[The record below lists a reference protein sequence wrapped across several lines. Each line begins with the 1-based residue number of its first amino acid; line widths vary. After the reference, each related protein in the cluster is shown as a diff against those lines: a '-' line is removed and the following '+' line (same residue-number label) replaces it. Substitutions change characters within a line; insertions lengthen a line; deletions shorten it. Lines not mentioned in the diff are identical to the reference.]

1 MTKKLKIKTL
11 RQRILQTVMEII
23 IGIILVAISIFI
35 ITDILAYTNQITSA
49 SNQLTITISDKASKN
64 DIIQEM
70 KNIPYDYI
78 LYDKNSGKIINQ
90 TNVSNDFT
98 NYQKAFE
105 TKQIVNA
112 SDGVAYINV
121 ENTNYS
127 LIVRKPSIPEF
138 ANHTLRH
145 ISYNS
150 LTYIIFI
157 VGIFLVLIWAIT
169 RLLKEFAKNFY
180 HIQNLVLNMGN
191 LALSAPLNSSD
202 IAEFDTI
209 LTILS
214 QKSDELAELIEKERN
229 EKKDLSFQIAA
240 LAHDVKTPL
249 TVIKGNLELLE
260 MTSLTENQLS
270 FLTSINNS
278 IIVFENYFN
287 AMLTY
292 SRLLSDENNDK
303 ETIHLEIFLT
313 ELSREIQDILKPTTI
328 QFTLNNQAQC
338 SYFLG
343 NQLNL
348 NRALVNIFVNAVQ
361 HAPNGK
367 IRLSVEESDNHLNF
381 KIWNNGAPFS
391 AKALKNADKFFFTEN
406 NGRSDK
412 HYGIGLSFAKA
423 VAEKH
428 HGKLTLCN
436 PEKGGAEV
444 VLSISTNSPI
454 RD

>member
-78 LYDKNSGKIINQ
+78 LYDKNSNKIINQ

-112 SDGVAYINV
+112 SDGVTYIIV

-150 LTYIIFI
+150 FTYITFI

-169 RLLKEFAKNFY
+169 
-180 HIQNLVLNMGN
+180 
-191 LALSAPLNSSD
+191 
-202 IAEFDTI
+202 
-209 LTILS
+209 
-214 QKSDELAELIEKERN
+214 
-229 EKKDLSFQIAA
+229 
-240 LAHDVKTPL
+240 
-249 TVIKGNLELLE
+249 
-260 MTSLTENQLS
+260 
-270 FLTSINNS
+270 
-278 IIVFENYFN
+278 
-287 AMLTY
+287 
-292 SRLLSDENNDK
+292 
-303 ETIHLEIFLT
+303 
-313 ELSREIQDILKPTTI
+313 
-328 QFTLNNQAQC
+328 
-338 SYFLG
+338 
-343 NQLNL
+343 
-348 NRALVNIFVNAVQ
+348 
-361 HAPNGK
+361 
-367 IRLSVEESDNHLNF
+367 
-381 KIWNNGAPFS
+381 
-391 AKALKNADKFFFTEN
+391 
-406 NGRSDK
+406 
-412 HYGIGLSFAKA
+412 
-423 VAEKH
+423 
-428 HGKLTLCN
+428 
-436 PEKGGAEV
+436 
-444 VLSISTNSPI
+444 
-454 RD
+454 